1 MKNFTKKIVLL
12 VMMCMMTVVAA
23 SAQEALNVEIK
34 VKELVK
40 KYENVKGVEC
50 ITLGRGIA
58 LGMVKSMLNQQYGK
72 DFMKGVTSITIINYT
87 SASQETC
94 VALRK
99 DIDAFGSILQEFKI
113 GEEKEPTNSYAR
125 SFASISEDNAISD
138 FITAMEDAETKMMM
152 YMAGKIKVE

>member
-1 MKNFTKKIVLL
+1 
-12 VMMCMMTVVAA
+12 MMCIMTMVAA

-99 DIDAFGSILQEFKI
+99 DIDAFGSMLQEFKI
-113 GEEKEPTNSYAR
+113 GEEKDSTEYSYAR
-125 SFASISEDNAISD
+125 SFASVSEDNAISD

>member
-1 MKNFTKKIVLL
+1 
-12 VMMCMMTVVAA
+12 
-23 SAQEALNVEIK
+23 
-34 VKELVK
+34 
-40 KYENVKGVEC
+40 
-50 ITLGRGIA
+50 
-58 LGMVKSMLNQQYGK
+58 
-72 DFMKGVTSITIINYT
+72 MKGVTSITIINYT

-99 DIDAFGSILQEFKI
+99 DIDAFGSILKEFKI
-113 GEEKEPTNSYAR
+113 GEGKEPTNSYAR